1 MNLLLT
7 RTDGDTIKAGT
18 PQSPGRGQTERQQR
32 GWRVAGERGWAAVE
46 GAGTEDAASG
56 HERAWKHSQWA
67 HDDMMTIT
75 GHVALTLQRWEG

>member
-1 MNLLLT
+1 M
-7 RTDGDTIKAGT
+7 
-18 PQSPGRGQTERQQR
+18 
-32 GWRVAGERGWAAVE
+32 E